1 MRMWYKARLGLL
13 VLALVGL
20 PAMVARGQGPDET
33 VDPAITAWLQANAIP
48 FDTAEPGGSD
58 ADLMPIREIVGDA
71 RIVALGE
78 ATHGTHEFFAMKHR
92 LIEFLIEEMGFTVF
106 AMEANWLPME
116 RINDYVQTGDGDPVE
131 LLAAQGFWVWNTQE
145 VLDLIEWLRAFNV
158 AHPDN
163 PVQVTG
169 FDAQDPLNPQEA
181 VLAYLREVDP
191 DAAALAEERY
201 TCLPEIPQAFTSPQ
215 EFDAYL
221 ESMPSCTVDTEAVH
235 NDIVQFRAGYE
246 PTLGTDAYERALH
259 SADLVVQAY
268 RIFAPGSTLSTRDRY
283 MAENVEWLIE
293 RNPDAKIILWAHN
306 YHVFR
311 SPDIYGRTMAGRLE
325 ENHGDEMVVF
335 GFTFYQG
342 VANSRKLSMV
352 DDQVVWGS
360 IEAFELPP
368 AIAGSYEAAFHST
381 GLPRFILSFK
391 GLELSG
397 DARWLRNVHLMRQ
410 FGAGYYPDNA
420 ENYFGKTTLPI
431 IFDAVIYFDDTTAS
445 QLIPMPGVEYAN

>member
-1 MRMWYKARLGLL
+1 MRTWRKALVGLL
-13 VLALVGL
+13 VLALIGL
-20 PAMVARGQGPDET
+20 PGMVARGQGPDET

-48 FDTAEPGGSD
+48 FDTAEPGGID
-58 ADLMPIREIVGDA
+58 TDLMPVRDIVGNA
-71 RIVALGE
+71 RLVALGE

-131 LLAAQGFWVWNTQE
+131 LLADQGFWVWNTQE
-145 VLDLIEWLRAFNV
+145 VLDLIEWLRAYNV
-158 AHPDN
+158 AHPDT
-163 PVQVTG
+163 PVRITG
-169 FDAQDPLNPQEA
+169 FDAQDLLNPQEA
-181 VLAYLREVDP
+181 VLDYLQQVDP
-191 DAAALAEERY
+191 DAASLAEERY
-201 TCLPEIPQAFTSPQ
+201 TCLPEIPQAFASPQ

-221 ESMPSCTVDTEAVH
+221 EGIPDCTVDTEAVY
-235 NDIVQFRAGYE
+235 NDIVQFRTGYE
-246 PTLGTDAYERALH
+246 QALGTDAYEHALH

-283 MAENVEWLIE
+283 MAENVDWLMA

-306 YHVFR
+306 GHIAR
-311 SPDIYGRTMAGRLE
+311 SRSGDGRTMASRLE

-335 GFTFYQG
+335 GFGFYQG
-342 VANSRKLSMV
+342 MANSREISMV
-352 DDQVVWGS
+352 GDQTVWGS

-391 GLELSG
+391 DLELSG
-397 DARWLRNVHLMRQ
+397 GARWLRNVRLMRQ

-431 IFDAVIYFDDTTAS
+431 VFDAVIYFDDTTAS
-445 QLIPMPGVEYAN
+445 QLIPMPGVEYAD